1 MIISPKDLYVL
12 YLRLHKSHGWN
23 SVLTFSQRCDASL
36 LAEIQSWQ
44 KGLNMNFPFGCAIA
58 HILHLP
64 LAFSWGFHNAM
75 CMCSA
80 VSAMHVQ
87 WRIIVPKMQCRR
99 AAKSTEKGT
108 YPLHWHVRM
117 YTSRFQGHYTNA
129 ISTIFPW
136 PRSTMLIKIII
147 YIYIFSFYLS

>member
-75 CMCSA
+75 CSECNACPMAHHRTEDA
-80 VSAMHVQ
+80 VSTGGKEHRKRYIPPPLACKNVYESVSRTLHQRYINNIPM
-87 WRIIVPKMQCRR
+87 
-99 AAKSTEKGT
+99 AKVNYVNK
-108 YPLHWHVRM
+108 
-117 YTSRFQGHYTNA
+117 NNN
-129 ISTIFPW
+129 
-136 PRSTMLIKIII
+136 I
-147 YIYIFSFYLS
+147 YIYL